1 MRILFAAHDDL
12 GRAGGARVHSLM
24 LTREW
29 EQLGHQVRILAPAS
43 DTWDGPGD
51 FHSCGSWSVRDE
63 HPVIGALHLALIY
76 VRLIARLIYFARDAD
91 VIYARDH
98 FSGAVACLAP
108 RRFRPAVV
116 REVNGLAWAERVG
129 RSGGRLN
136 RLYERFAW
144 ACDRLSFKRSEARIF
159 VSAGMLEAVR
169 GRMALPGDRT
179 YVVANGVDPSRF
191 IPSAGTRER
200 IRTQL
205 GLVDRM
211 VVTFVGTMNPWHGVD
226 TLIEAVSRLDDVAN
240 LAVVIVGDGPAR
252 GPAQARADQLGYG
265 DAIKW
270 LGRLPEQEVP
280 DVLAASDICVSCHLP
295 GLLGSPLKLREYLAA
310 GRPVVQSRI
319 ADTEFLEDEG
329 IGLRFEAGNA
339 DDFAATLREL
349 IQDPQRIQR
358 GQRARRYA
366 REHLTWSRVAE
377 RTARACE
384 AAITAH
390 RS

>member
-1 MRILFAAHDDL
+1 
-12 GRAGGARVHSLM
+12 M

-43 DTWDGPGD
+43 GAWDGPGD

-63 HPVIGALHLALIY
+63 HPVIGAVQLALIY
-76 VRLIARLIYFARDAD
+76 VRLIARLIYFARNAD

-129 RSGGRLN
+129 RSGGGLN

-169 GRMALPGDRT
+169 GRMALPGDHT

-191 IPSAGTRER
+191 NPSAGTRER
-200 IRTQL
+200 IRTEL

-226 TLIEAVSRLDDVAN
+226 TLIEAVSRLDDITN
-240 LAVVIVGDGPAR
+240 LAVVMVGDGPAR
-252 GPAQARADQLGYG
+252 GPAQARADQLECG
-265 DAIKW
+265 DIIKW

-280 DVLAASDICVSCHLP
+280 GVLAASDICVSCHLP

-319 ADTEFLEDEG
+319 ADTEFLDDEE

-358 GQRARRYA
+358 GERARRYA
-366 REHLTWSRVAE
+366 CEHLTWHRVAE
-377 RTARACE
+377 RTVLACE
-384 AAITAH
+384 AAIAAH